1 MSPCGPG
8 PATESVAGRGMSTDG
23 TSPGILGGM
32 SGGMVGRTSPRRAW
46 TLLALSGIARTLLWV
61 IAGLALWSTLPMI
74 LGWQPTTVMSDSM
87 APRIGTGDIVVSR
100 PVHLEDTTAPTGSAA
115 TPSLVP
121 GRVLLVDDPDHPGRL
136 RLHRYVRTTETGQ
149 LVLRGDANAQDD
161 SSPVAPAAV
170 HGIATLRI
178 PYAGL
183 PITWARNGNLTALTA
198 LTLAALALLALTR
211 LDPHHRLNRERHQDE
226 QPPPHHRDDGPHG
239 GRRGGTDGESGS
251 GSGGRSDPPADP
263 AADPA
268 GNAGGAARGDGEAD
282 QPADGGGP
290 AATRD
295 VPGGPGGEA
304 ARVDPGGRPNMTRTP
319 PPSSPPRGR
328 VTMVRAV
335 AAAVALTASVTVV
348 GSASAALSTATG
360 NPGDSWAALPYYS
373 CAAAVLSDNPYL
385 YWRFDEAAGA
395 TAATDSSGNTH
406 PGTYT
411 GGPALGGARACARDT
426 GTAVTLNGTTGYIG
440 AGTGAVA
447 VTGPSVFTAEVWFK
461 TATAGGKLLGFGGS
475 PTGQSSSY
483 DRHLFLNNTG
493 NLVFGVYPNAVKVIV
508 SPKTYTDNTWHY
520 AAATL
525 SGAGMQLYVD
535 GAQVAADTTTTTA
548 QAFNGYWRAG
558 YDNLTGWGANAP
570 TNFYFT
576 GSLDDVA
583 VYPTALTPTKITAHY
598 TAGR

>member
-1 MSPCGPG
+1 
-8 PATESVAGRGMSTDG
+8 MSTDG
-23 TSPGILGGM
+23 TSPGGHGGIF
-32 SGGMVGRTSPRRAW
+32 GGGSGRTGPRRAW
-46 TLLALSGIARTLLWV
+46 TLLALSGVARTALWV
-61 IAGLALWSTLPMI
+61 IAGLALWSTLPLI

-87 APRIGTGDIVVSR
+87 APRIRPGDIVVAR
-100 PVHLEDTTAPTGSAA
+100 PVDLEATTASSGSAA
-115 TPSLVP
+115 TSALAP

-136 RLHRYVRTTETGQ
+136 RLHRYVRTTDTGR

-161 SSPVAPAAV
+161 SSPITPAAV
-170 HGIATLRI
+170 RGIATLRI

-211 LDPHHRLNRERHQDE
+211 LDPHHRLNRERHQDDH
-226 QPPPHHRDDGPHG
+226 QPPHHPDDGPRG
-239 GRRGGTDGESGS
+239 GRGGGTDNDSGG
-251 GSGGRSDPPADP
+251 GSGGRSDP
-263 AADPA
+263 A
-268 GNAGGAARGDGEAD
+268 GDARGDGEQD
-282 QPADGGGP
+282 RPGDGGGL
-290 AATRD
+290 AATRE
-295 VPGGPGGEA
+295 VPSGPGGDA
-304 ARVDPGGRPNMTRTP
+304 ARVDPRGRPHLTRAP
-319 PPSSPPRGR
+319 QPSSPPRGR
-328 VTMVRAV
+328 AIMVRAV
-335 AAAVALTASVTVV
+335 AAALALTASLTVV
-348 GSASAALSTATG
+348 GSASAALSTSTG
-360 NPGDSWAALPYYS
+360 NPADTWAALPYYT

-385 YWRFDEAAGA
+385 FWRFDEAAGA
-395 TAATDSSGNTH
+395 TAATDSSGNNR

-411 GGPALGGARACARDT
+411 GGPTLGGPRACPRDT

-440 AGTGAVA
+440 AGTGAAAVA
-447 VTGPSVFTAEVWFK
+447 GPTVFTVEVWFK

-475 PTGQSSSY
+475 PTGQSTSY

-576 GSLDDVA
+576 GSLDDA
-583 VYPTALTPTKITAHY
+583 AIYTTALSPTKITAHFN
-598 TAGR
+598 AGR